1 MLPSASRS
9 ALLGKWA
16 SSIFWWVL
24 LLHKSICTGSWPT
37 QRYLKHSSFT
47 LVSNS
52 VYLVSFQT
60 LTEWWFFRIGHLR
73 FGKQTHTHQKQ
84 YSKVRDIQHLIV
96 QPTNSS
102 GKFLTKKEKIT
113 SKKQTSSITN
123 YINNQLKFTRMPQY
137 TQISNTSCQR
147 QFHKNKVLR
156 LWP

>member
-102 GKFLTKKEKIT
+102 GKFLTKKEK
-113 SKKQTSSITN
+113 SLLRSRPAASQTTLTISWSLPECHNT
-123 YINNQLKFTRMPQY
+123 LKFQTQAAKDSFIKTR
-137 TQISNTSCQR
+137 
-147 QFHKNKVLR
+147 F
-156 LWP
+156 